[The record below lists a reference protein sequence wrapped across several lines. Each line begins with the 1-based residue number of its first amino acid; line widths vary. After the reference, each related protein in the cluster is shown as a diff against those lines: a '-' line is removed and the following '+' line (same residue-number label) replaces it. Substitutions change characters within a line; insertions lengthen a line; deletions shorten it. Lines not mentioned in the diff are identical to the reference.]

1 MRTALAVLAL
11 TSVALAPAPRAQGGS
26 PPGPSIDVSGAPFSR
41 AGSYLALS
49 SRAPQGFPDSPEAEA
64 AAHDAD
70 DDAPQLRLWSVAGW
84 DDDAVGDLDV
94 VRDGAVL
101 PATYAAT
108 PGALTAS
115 AGGATLRAC
124 FETPGVLR
132 LRAEGAGFRLT
143 VRERGTVGARPTLAQ
158 TAATPNRAFVF
169 RGFHNRLALTALHG
183 ALDVGRGDSTTTYDV
198 RPGGDGV
205 AEAALEVYLSAWA
218 PRGYPA
224 PFEACPPEVEAEY
237 RAFLDGTPAVPPTY
251 EDGRRLAAYVNWAS
265 LVEPR
270 GLLTRPSMLMSKNW
284 MHWVWSWDHAFNA
297 LALALGGQG
306 DLAWDQWM
314 VPFDFQDPETG
325 AIPDRMNDHSLILG
339 YVKPPIHGLVL
350 REMDRAG
357 VLTDDRAATAYDVL
371 SRWTRFWTEYRDVD
385 GNGLPEYHHGNDSGW
400 DNGTFFDVGVPL
412 EGADLAAFLV
422 VQMDVLADLADR
434 LGRPQEAADWRAR
447 SDEMLDR
454 MLGRF
459 WTGERFVSKV
469 PGTETYTAGSES
481 LMGYLPLVLGD
492 RLPPAV
498 RDRLVADLRAPNS
511 LLTPYGP
518 ATEHPESPLYVED
531 GYWRGAIWAP
541 TTWLVVHGLDASGAG
556 DLADETARRF
566 VENATRNGFGE
577 NFDPVTGASLRDP
590 AYTWTTS
597 VYLALAHR
605 LLEVDRGSGHTGR

>member
-1 MRTALAVLAL
+1 MRHPLRTLLATLALAA
-11 TSVALAPAPRAQGGS
+11 TAPLSAQGGAA
-26 PPGPSIDVSGAPFSR
+26 GPAFDVTGVPFSR

-49 SRAPQGFPDSPEAEA
+49 ARPERGFPDSPEAEA
-64 AAHDAD
+64 EARVEPEGR
-70 DDAPQLRLWSVAGW
+70 PQLRLWSVAGW
-84 DDDAVGDLDV
+84 DDDDAVADVDL
-94 VRDGAVL
+94 VRDGVVL
-101 PATYAAT
+101 PTAYGAT
-108 PGALTAS
+108 PGVLTAT
-115 AGGATLRAC
+115 ADGARAQAC
-124 FETPGVLR
+124 FETPRVLR
-132 LRAEGAGFRLT
+132 LRATGAGLRLT
-143 VRERGTVGARPTLAQ
+143 VREEDALGARPAL
-158 TAATPNRAFVF
+158 AATPGTDRHARVF
-169 RGFHNRLALTALHG
+169 QGFYNRLALTALRG
-183 ALDVGRGDSTTTYDV
+183 ALDVGRAGGATTYEV
-198 RPGGDGV
+198 RPDDDGV
-205 AEAALEVYLSAWA
+205 AEAALEVYLSAWS
-218 PRGYPA
+218 PRDYPA

-237 RAFLDGTPAVPPTY
+237 RAFLDGTPAVPPAY
-251 EDGRRLAAYVNWAS
+251 EGGRRLAAYVNWAS

-297 LALALGGQG
+297 LALALGGQA

-339 YVKPPIHGLVL
+339 YVKPPVHGLIL
-350 REMDRAG
+350 REMMGTG
-357 VLTDDRAATAYDVL
+357 VLTPERTRTAYDVL
-371 SRWTRFWTEYRDVD
+371 SRWTRFWTEYRDAD

-434 LGRPQEAADWRAR
+434 LDRPREAADWRAR
-447 SDEMLDR
+447 SDEMLGR

-469 PGTETYTAGSES
+469 PGTETYTAEARS

-492 RLPPAV
+492 RLPPDV
-498 RDRLVADLRAPNS
+498 REALVDDLRAPNS

-518 ATEHPESPLYVED
+518 ATEHPESPLYVPD

-541 TTWLVVHGLDASGAG
+541 TTWLTVYGLEASGAV

-566 VENATRNGFGE
+566 VENATERGFGE
-577 NFDPVTGASLRDP
+577 NFDPLTGASLRDP

-597 VYLALAHR
+597 VYLTLAHR
-605 LLEVDRGSGHTGR
+605 LLGDEDPTRGE